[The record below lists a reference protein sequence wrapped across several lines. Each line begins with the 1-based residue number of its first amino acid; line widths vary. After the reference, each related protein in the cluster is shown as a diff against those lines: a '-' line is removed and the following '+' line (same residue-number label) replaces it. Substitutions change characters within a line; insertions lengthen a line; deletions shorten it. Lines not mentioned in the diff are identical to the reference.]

1 MILDKCR
8 LFVWDDGGSYGTPE
22 ERSVANAL
30 NFFLKPRLGCE
41 QLVIM
46 LHDG

>member
-1 MILDKCR
+1 MIWINAVPL
-8 LFVWDDGGSYGTPE
+8 VWDDDGYYGTRK

-30 NFFLKPRLGCE
+30 NFFLKPLLGCE